1 MTRSPHAPHS
11 FLGAPRGA
19 GAVLLGYSLLLAAI
33 LAAGVLGACASL
45 LGAVGVEEPR
55 VSVAS
60 TRVTGVSLD
69 AADLE
74 VRFRIDNPNDFGL
87 DLAGLDYELDVGN
100 RTLFT
105 GDRRERLRLEP
116 RGEGIVELPLTVRY
130 SDLYQ
135 VVSDAWRDHGREE
148 IGYTV
153 RAGLQFEA
161 PVVGSLRVPVEAR
174 GDLPLVGSFR

>member
-1 MTRSPHAPHS
+1 MSRARSS
-11 FLGAPRGA
+11 YRSRSAPRRTAGTFRVAAALVGA
-19 GAVLLGYSLLLAAI
+19 IAVG
-33 LAAGVLGACASL
+33 GVLGACASL
-45 LGAVGVEEPR
+45 LGAVGFEEPR

-87 DLAGLDYELDVGN
+87 NLAGLDYELDVAD

-116 RGEGIVELPLTVRY
+116 LGEGFVELPLTVRY
-130 SDLYQ
+130 SDLYRVAQ
-135 VVSDAWRDHGREE
+135 DVWRGREDVA
-148 IGYTV
+148 YTL
-153 RAGLQFEA
+153 RAGLRFEA
-161 PVVGSLRVPVEAR
+161 PVVGNLRVPVEAR
-174 GDLPLVGSFR
+174 GELPLPGRR

>member
-1 MTRSPHAPHS
+1 MTSSSYRAATGLARMLVVLAPG
-11 FLGAPRGA
+11 LA
-19 GAVLLGYSLLLAAI
+19 AVLLA
-33 LAAGVLGACASL
+33 ACASL
-45 LGAVGVEEPR
+45 LGVVGMEEPR

-87 DLAGLDYELDVGN
+87 NLAGLDYELDVGD
-100 RTLFT
+100 RTLFR

-116 RGEGIVELPLTVRY
+116 LGEGFVELPLTVRY

-135 VVSDAWRDHGREE
+135 VARDLWRGRDE
-148 IGYTV
+148 IDYTL
-153 RAGLQFEA
+153 RAGLRFES
-161 PVVGSLRVPVEAR
+161 PVGGTLRVPVET
-174 GDLPLVGSFR
+174 GGELPLPRRR